1 MANNKNGV
9 LSRIAN
15 DIHLK
20 VLSVS
25 NYKNMIRSSVTS
37 SWATEG
43 QKQQALKFVE
53 YQEIK
58 LKEILDLINELEA
71 RLNN

>member
-1 MANNKNGV
+1 MANNEQDV
-9 LSRIAN
+9 LSRIVN

-20 VLSVS
+20 VVSVN

-43 QKQQALKFVE
+43 QKQQTLKFVE
-53 YQEIK
+53 YQEAK
-58 LKEILDLINELEA
+58 LSEVLDLINELEIH
-71 RLNN
+71 LGD

>member
-1 MANNKNGV
+1 MAYNEQDV
-9 LSRIAN
+9 LSRIIN

-20 VLSVS
+20 VVSVN

-43 QKQQALKFVE
+43 QKQQTLKFVE
-53 YQEIK
+53 YQEAK
-58 LKEILDLINELEA
+58 LSEVLDLINELEIH
-71 RLNN
+71 LGD

>member
-1 MANNKNGV
+1 MANNENGV
-9 LSRIAN
+9 LSSIAN
-15 DIHLK
+15 SIHLK

-25 NYKNMIRSSVTS
+25 NYKDMIRSSVTL

-53 YQEIK
+53 YQETK
-58 LKEILDLINELEA
+58 LKEVLDLINELET
-71 RLNN
+71 RLSN

>member
-1 MANNKNGV
+1 MANNEQGV
-9 LSRIAN
+9 LSSIVN

-43 QKQQALKFVE
+43 QKQQSLRFVG
-53 YQEIK
+53 YQEVK
-58 LKEILDLINELEA
+58 LKEVLDLIKELEA
-71 RLNN
+71 RLNH

>member
-1 MANNKNGV
+1 MANNENGV
-9 LSRIAN
+9 LSSIAN
-15 DIHLK
+15 GIHLK

-25 NYKNMIRSSVTS
+25 NYKDMIRSIVTS

-43 QKQQALKFVE
+43 QKRQVLKFVE
-53 YQEIK
+53 YQETK
-58 LKEILDLINELEA
+58 LKEVLDLINELEA

>member
-53 YQEIK
+53 Y
-58 LKEILDLINELEA
+58 
-71 RLNN
+71 

>member
-1 MANNKNGV
+1 MAYNEQDV
-9 LSRIAN
+9 LSRIIN

-20 VLSVS
+20 VVSVD

-43 QKQQALKFVE
+43 QKQQTLKFVE
-53 YQEIK
+53 YQEKK
-58 LKEILDLINELEA
+58 LKEVLDLINELET
-71 RLNN
+71 RINN

>member
-1 MANNKNGV
+1 MANNEQDV
-9 LSRIAN
+9 LSRIIN

-20 VLSVS
+20 VVSVN

-43 QKQQALKFVE
+43 QKQQTLKFVE
-53 YQEIK
+53 YQEAK
-58 LKEILDLINELEA
+58 LSEVLDLINELEIH
-71 RLNN
+71 LGD

>member
-1 MANNKNGV
+1 MAYSEQGV
-9 LSRIAN
+9 LSRIVN

-20 VLSVS
+20 VVSVN

-43 QKQQALKFVE
+43 QKQQTLKFVE
-53 YQEIK
+53 YQEAK
-58 LKEILDLINELEA
+58 LSEVLDLVNELEIH
-71 RLNN
+71 LGD

>member
-1 MANNKNGV
+1 MANNEQGV
-9 LSRIAN
+9 LSRIVN

-43 QKQQALKFVE
+43 QKQQALRFVE
-53 YQEIK
+53 YQEAK
-58 LKEILDLINELEA
+58 LKEVIDLINELEA
-71 RLNN
+71 RINH

>member
-1 MANNKNGV
+1 MANNEQDV
-9 LSRIAN
+9 LSSIVN

-25 NYKNMIRSSVTS
+25 NYKDMIKSSVTS

-43 QKQQALKFVE
+43 QKQQALRFVG
-53 YQEIK
+53 YQDTK
-58 LKEILDLINELEA
+58 LKEILDLVNELES
-71 RLNN
+71 RIGN

>member
-1 MANNKNGV
+1 MAYNEQDV
-9 LSRIAN
+9 LSRIIN

-20 VLSVS
+20 VVSVN

-43 QKQQALKFVE
+43 QKQLTLKFVE
-53 YQEIK
+53 YQEAK
-58 LKEILDLINELEA
+58 LSEVLDLVNELEIH
-71 RLNN
+71 LGD

>member
-1 MANNKNGV
+1 MANNEQGV
-9 LSRIAN
+9 LSRIIN

-20 VLSVS
+20 VVSVN

-43 QKQQALKFVE
+43 QKQQTLKFVE
-53 YQEIK
+53 YQEAK
-58 LKEILDLINELEA
+58 LSEVLDLVNELEIH
-71 RLNN
+71 LGD

>member
-1 MANNKNGV
+1 MANNEQGV
-9 LSRIAN
+9 LSRIVN
-15 DIHLK
+15 DLHLK

-43 QKQQALKFVE
+43 QKQQTLKFVE
-53 YQEIK
+53 YQEAK
-58 LKEILDLINELEA
+58 LSEVLDLINELEIH
-71 RLNN
+71 LGD

>member
-1 MANNKNGV
+1 MAYNEQDV
-9 LSRIAN
+9 LSRIIN

-20 VLSVS
+20 VVSVN

-43 QKQQALKFVE
+43 QKQQTLKLVE
-53 YQEIK
+53 YQEAK
-58 LKEILDLINELEA
+58 LSEVLDLVNELEIH
-71 RLNN
+71 LGD

>member
-1 MANNKNGV
+1 MANNEQDV
-9 LSRIAN
+9 LSRIVN

-43 QKQQALKFVE
+43 QKQQALQFVE
-53 YQEIK
+53 YQEAK
-58 LKEILDLINELEA
+58 LKEVLDLINELEA
-71 RLNN
+71 RLNH

>member
-1 MANNKNGV
+1 MANNEQDV
-9 LSRIAN
+9 LSRIIN

-20 VLSVS
+20 VVSVN

-43 QKQQALKFVE
+43 QKQQTLKFVE
-53 YQEIK
+53 YQEAK
-58 LKEILDLINELEA
+58 LSEVLDLVNELEIH
-71 RLNN
+71 LGD

>member
-1 MANNKNGV
+1 MAYNEQDV
-9 LSRIAN
+9 LSRIIN

-20 VLSVS
+20 VVSVS

-43 QKQQALKFVE
+43 QKQQTLKFVE
-53 YQEIK
+53 YQEAK
-58 LKEILDLINELEA
+58 LSEVLDLVNELEIH
-71 RLNN
+71 LGD

>member
-1 MANNKNGV
+1 MANNEQDV
-9 LSRIAN
+9 LSRIIN

-20 VLSVS
+20 VVSVN

-43 QKQQALKFVE
+43 QKQQTLKFVE
-53 YQEIK
+53 YQEAK
-58 LKEILDLINELEA
+58 LSEVLDLINELEIH
-71 RLNN
+71 LVD